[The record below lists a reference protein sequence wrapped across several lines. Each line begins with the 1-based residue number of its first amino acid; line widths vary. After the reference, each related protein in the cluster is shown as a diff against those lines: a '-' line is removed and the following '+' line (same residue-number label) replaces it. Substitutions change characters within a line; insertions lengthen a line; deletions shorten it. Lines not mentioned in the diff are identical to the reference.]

1 MMAVMA
7 AALDFRHVD
16 VFTDVPFAGNG
27 LIVVFGE
34 TSGVRTEALLSLTV
48 EMRQFELIAV
58 DLQRQARRV
67 LARIFTAQEELPFAG
82 HPVIGAAAAL
92 HERYT
97 VNATSRSWVFVIGG
111 REIAAVSRR
120 TERYYEADMNQGS
133 PILGSPLA
141 DQDRHPLR
149 DRTRPGRR

>member
-1 MMAVMA
+1 MAVMA

-16 VFTDVPFAGNG
+16 VFTDVPFGGNG

-58 DLQRQARRV
+58 DLQPQAGRV

-97 VNATSRSWVFVIGG
+97 VNENSRSWVFVIGG
-111 REIAAVSRR
+111 REIAGA
-120 TERYYEADMNQGS
+120 ADVRS
-133 PILGSPLA
+133 AITK
-141 DQDRHPLR
+141 RI
-149 DRTRPGRR
+149 

>member
-1 MMAVMA
+1 MAVMA

-16 VFTDVPFAGNG
+16 VFTDVPFGGNG

-58 DLQRQARRV
+58 DLQPQAGRV

-97 VNATSRSWVFVIGG
+97 VNETSRSWVFVIGG
-111 REIAAVSRR
+111 REIAAGSRR
-120 TERYYEADMNQGS
+120 RCVTTKR
-133 PILGSPLA
+133 I
-141 DQDRHPLR
+141 
-149 DRTRPGRR
+149 